1 MKKSIIT
8 FIITSI
14 FILNYAVSQESN
26 EYTDRISL
34 GAKGGFNYSNVWD
47 SEGEEFEAE
56 GKFGLVLGA
65 FAQIPVWQGI
75 GFQPALLFSQKGF
88 KGTGKILGS
97 NYEITRTTN
106 YIDLPLLASFT
117 PFKFLT
123 FVAGPQYSYLL
134 SQNDEFKNAYTTIAQ
149 EQEFANDDIRNNT
162 LSFLLGIDVN
172 YDNLVFGT
180 RLGWDLLNNQAD
192 ESATTPR
199 YKNAWWQLTVGY
211 RFN

>member
-106 YIDLPLLASFT
+106 YIDLPLLLHSH
-117 PFKFLT
+117 
-123 FVAGPQYSYLL
+123 
-134 SQNDEFKNAYTTIAQ
+134 
-149 EQEFANDDIRNNT
+149 
-162 LSFLLGIDVN
+162 
-172 YDNLVFGT
+172 
-180 RLGWDLLNNQAD
+180 RLN
-192 ESATTPR
+192 S
-199 YKNAWWQLTVGY
+199 
-211 RFN
+211 